1 MARALERHNAL
12 FGTADLAFLLVQTS
26 PGGRDVLLAF
36 GAALHERL
44 ANSSLIRS
52 VEYGYAPELLEV
64 LDRLSLEYAP
74 LFVTPAQLDGFDQL
88 LTPQGI
94 QAQLHTSLLQLSAMG
109 TGPQDQLL
117 VTDPLQLRRFAFAR
131 LAALRGTFR
140 FDATSPYFLSPD
152 GTALLMKIAGRRPVH
167 DMAGAKATAA
177 LIEQA
182 SDALCAQRSEEHTSE

>member
-12 FGTADLAFLLVQTS
+12 FGTADLAFLLIQTS
-26 PGGRDVLLAF
+26 PGGHDTLLAF

-44 ANSSLIRS
+44 ANSPLIRS
-52 VEYGYAPELLEV
+52 VEYGYAPELLQMV
-64 LDRLSLEYAP
+64 DRLSLQYAP
-74 LFVTPAQLDGFDQL
+74 LFVAPAQLDDFDQL
-88 LTPQGI
+88 LTPEGI
-94 QAQLHTSLLQLSAMG
+94 RAQLHKTLLQLSAMG

-140 FDATSPYFLSPD
+140 FDPTSPYFLSPN
-152 GTALLMKIAGRRPVH
+152 GTALLIKIAGRRSMH
-167 DMAGAKATAA
+167 DMAGAKATVA

-182 SDALCAQRSEEHTSE
+182 SDSLRAQPDRKSVV